1 MFSKTWGR
9 AEFPS
14 HFPKDF
20 RKGKTTGWVYVD
32 NRIDGCDAYEIYI
45 SNEIF
50 RTKDPDVLA
59 SILLSVQQNHTTFYI
74 DPSKKVFKT
83 VACTPMTGIP
93 VKEAVERDMKE
104 GDIASTALNFIL
116 ANLYFSQS

>member
-1 MFSKTWGR
+1 
-9 AEFPS
+9 
-14 HFPKDF
+14 
-20 RKGKTTGWVYVD
+20 VD